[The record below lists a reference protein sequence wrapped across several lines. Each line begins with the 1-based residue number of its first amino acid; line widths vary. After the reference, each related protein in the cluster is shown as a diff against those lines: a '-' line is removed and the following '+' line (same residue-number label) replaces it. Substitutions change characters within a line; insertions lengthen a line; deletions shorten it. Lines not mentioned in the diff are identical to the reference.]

1 MRRAWWEE
9 VSVVRLE
16 RAYLLRLRSM
26 ALRTWKSLVSRHR
39 SWSSQSRG
47 YTGKGSFTILSVAPP
62 TTRTRRSKQ
71 TADIIS
77 PLKHPT
83 VSACFPTLS
92 SVLKPSLPSS
102 RMQIGSNKGR
112 TSGSADMYRPR
123 KYSRYPQGELGRL
136 EEMKS
141 READSS
147 SPHSLNNNDEEI
159 QQLRTRI
166 DQLSLVEKGYVFV
179 LWNRSVC

>member
-1 MRRAWWEE
+1 
-9 VSVVRLE
+9 
-16 RAYLLRLRSM
+16 M
-26 ALRTWKSLVSRHR
+26 ALRTWKSLVSRHHT
-39 SWSSQSRG
+39 WSSQS
-47 YTGKGSFTILSVAPP
+47 KGNTRKRSFTILSVPPP
-62 TTRTRRSKQ
+62 TTRTRRSKK

-83 VSACFPTLS
+83 VSAYFPTLS

-102 RMQIGSNKGR
+102 KIQIGTEKGQR
-112 TSGSADMYRPR
+112 RNTYRPR
-123 KYSRYPQGELGRL
+123 KYSRYPQGELGGL
-136 EEMKS
+136 EKMKS
-141 READSS
+141 READS
-147 SPHSLNNNDEEI
+147 PLPCSLNNNDEEI